1 MLMKRILFLTICLLI
16 SLIAF
21 AQEAVPEKV
30 ELLCGPYIQNP
41 TTTGFTVIWES
52 NMDAVGWVELAPDDG
67 THFYNADRPKY
78 YDLRGFGNQV
88 MGTIHQVRVDGLEPG
103 TTYRYRIMMKGVK
116 SFKGYGTVEYTQP
129 WGSGVYKKE
138 PYRFTTL
145 KKDYDKVRF
154 DVYND
159 IHQKD
164 SILNKLMEGA
174 KWKELDFVVF
184 NGDMVSSLS
193 EKEKIREMYLR
204 TAATHLEGRVP
215 LYSLRGNHEFRGKE
229 TKAWFEY
236 VDMPE
241 GKPYYTAS
249 YGKFFF
255 IFLDTGEDKPDNDIE
270 YGGSM
275 FSEPYLHEEARWLE
289 EVVKS
294 DACKKAAVRIVFAH
308 IPPEKDGWQ
317 GNKNVDQLF
326 VPILNK
332 ANVDLMISGHLHQW
346 RVDAPQTVSSAK
358 FPVVVNPNCA
368 RMEASVSKSSV
379 VINSFNPDGES
390 KYRFV
395 LNYRAK

>member
-326 VPILNK
+326 VPILNN

>member
-1 MLMKRILFLTICLLI
+1 MLMKRILFLTICLFI

-379 VINSFNPDGES
+379 VINSFNPAGES

>member
-67 THFYNADRPKY
+67 THFYNTDRPKY

>member
-1 MLMKRILFLTICLLI
+1 MKRYLLLTICLFI
-16 SLIAF
+16 SLITF
-21 AQEAVPEKV
+21 SQESVTEKV
-30 ELLCGPYIQNP
+30 GLVCGPYVQNP
-41 TTTGFTVIWES
+41 TTTGFTVVWES
-52 NMDAVGWVELAPDDG
+52 DMDAVGWVELAPDDG
-67 THFYNADRPKY
+67 THFYNTDRPKS
-78 YDLRGFGNQV
+78 YDLRGLGHQV
-88 MGTIHQVRVDGLEPG
+88 MNTIHQVRVDGLEPG

-129 WGSGVYKKE
+129 WGSDVFKKE

-164 SILNKLMEGA
+164 SILNKLMGDSRMN
-174 KWKELDFVVF
+174 ELDFVVF

-204 TAATHLEGRVP
+204 TAATRLEGRVP
-215 LYSLRGNHEFRGKE
+215 LYNLRGNHEFRGKD
-229 TKAWFEY
+229 TQAWFNY
-236 VDMPE
+236 VDMPN

-255 IFLDTGEDKPDNDIE
+255 IFLDTGEDKPDSDIE

-275 FSEPYLHEEARWLE
+275 LSEPYLQEEARWLE
-289 EVVKS
+289 DVVKS

-308 IPPEKDGWQ
+308 IPPEKEGWQ
-317 GNKNVDQLF
+317 GNKNVEKLF

-332 ANVDLMISGHLHQW
+332 AKVSLMFAGHLHQW
-346 RVDAPQTVSSAK
+346 RVDAPHTMSSAN
-358 FPVVVNPNCA
+358 FPVVVNANCE
-368 RMEASVSKSSV
+368 RMEVTASPTSVSLNTF
-379 VINSFNPDGES
+379 NSNGVCTQS
-390 KYRFV
+390 YSCRVK
-395 LNYRAK
+395 